1 MAKGKITYSKTE
13 RVVVELD
20 EDDIIRAVRRFL
32 SNKLDIPD
40 NVTIDWQIS
49 QGALV
54 DGMTISWIENGDP
67 TEEDFNV

>member
-32 SNKLDIPD
+32 SNKLDIPEGAD
-40 NVTIDWQIS
+40 IDWRIS
-49 QGALV
+49 QGELV
-54 DGMTISWIENGDP
+54 NGVTISWTENADP